1 MKKIEQTVKTETM
14 LMDFLLQQF
23 DYSRSKIKGFLQRG
37 QVYVDNQP
45 ISQFNHPLT
54 KGQVVSISKEQI
66 KETQLKGLTILHEDD
81 DCLVVNKASGLLT
94 IQTNKQ
100 VKELT
105 AHRQLSEYLQKKD
118 PRARIF
124 IVHRLDR
131 DTSGV
136 LVFAKNERS
145 KLVLQSNWKERVKER
160 RYVALVEGVVKKD
173 QAHLEDYLGESKT
186 HRMFTTNNKTEG
198 IYASLHYQVKH
209 RGKKTSLLHVHL
221 DTGRKNQIRVQL
233 SAAGHPIVGDKKYGA
248 KTNPIKRLGLHAE
261 TITFKHPTTQE
272 TLSFHAPV
280 PKSFLS
286 PQ

>member
-1 MKKIEQTVKTETM
+1 MKKIEQTVKSDTT
-14 LMDFLLQQF
+14 LMDFLLEQF

-37 QVYVDNQP
+37 QVYVDGQS

-54 KGQVVSISKEQI
+54 VGQVVAISKEQI
-66 KETQLKGLTILHEDD
+66 KEAKLKGLTILYEDD

-100 VKELT
+100 LKELT
-105 AHRQLSEYLQKKD
+105 AHRQLSEYLQQKD

-136 LVFAKNERS
+136 LVFAKNERA
-145 KLVLQSNWKERVKER
+145 KQILQSNWKERVKER

-173 QAHLEDYLGESKT
+173 EARLENYLGESKT
-186 HRMFTTNNKTEG
+186 YRMYTTKNKSEG
-198 IYASLHYQVKH
+198 IYAALHYQVKQ
-209 RGKKTSLLHVHL
+209 RGKNTTVLHVQL

-233 SAAGHPIVGDKKYGA
+233 SAAGHPVVGDKKYGA

-261 TITFKHPTTQE
+261 TITFQHPTTE
-272 TLSFHAPV
+272 KVLSFSAPV
-280 PKSFLS
+280 PKSFMVT
-286 PQ
+286 